1 MELMNSFR
9 ETKMI
14 AYKIF
19 VSVRS
24 FIGQAELLMDQV
36 FNEAISNLG
45 ESDASGDENDPKGGD
60 GAPDHPPTVHVDPS
74 SLQCNQ

>member
-1 MELMNSFR
+1 MESF
-9 ETKMI
+9 EEVKMI

-24 FIGQAELLMDQV
+24 LIGQAELLMDQV
-36 FNEAISNLG
+36 FNDAISNLG
-45 ESDASGDENDPKGGD
+45 ESDSSGDENDPKGGD
-60 GAPDHPPTVHVDPS
+60 GAPDHRPTVHGDPS

>member
-1 MELMNSFR
+1 
-9 ETKMI
+9 MI

-19 VSVRS
+19 VAVWSLIS
-24 FIGQAELLMDQV
+24 QNELPMDYV
-36 FNEAISNLG
+36 FNEAISNLS

-74 SLQCNQ
+74 SLRRNQ